1 MNGETR
7 AGCIEYFASTK
18 KPRNQDTRPR
28 YQTFITSDLA
38 SGGAFKAC
46 WGHMRAEVSTD
57 AREATAFGVDA
68 KDAPGQPSPEGVD
81 PRASPGKVR
90 LQRLCARARQAVRK
104 RAIQLRM
111 EGLGSADALRRA
123 RDVDISS
130 AFFVGLPTAHTR
142 ASGQEVCSMVTIY
155 MGIEDPLLL
164 HHKGVVFRDRNT
176 RGGPLFRELDA
187 HGHALSLYFGAGHG
201 RFALH
206 NELEA
211 LSHRF
216 ALLVGLKAFRQP
228 ADVFTSA
235 IRKSRGT
242 GSMVTCARRRR
253 RTGAESSLTSLS
265 GGSTFLAGKLAS

>member
-1 MNGETR
+1 MKQ
-7 AGCIEYFASTK
+7 TK
-18 KPRNQDTRPR
+18 CSPPLRRVKCALPRNQGP
-28 YQTFITSDLA
+28 
-38 SGGAFKAC
+38 
-46 WGHMRAEVSTD
+46 H
-57 AREATAFGVDA
+57 
-68 KDAPGQPSPEGVD
+68 
-81 PRASPGKVR
+81 
-90 LQRLCARARQAVRK
+90 
-104 RAIQLRM
+104 
-111 EGLGSADALRRA
+111 EGLGPGGVLHG
-123 RDVDISS
+123 VHLI
-130 AFFVGLPTAHTR
+130 
-142 ASGQEVCSMVTIY
+142 
-155 MGIEDPLLL
+155 GIEDPLLL

-265 GGSTFLAGKLAS
+265 GGSTFLAGELAS